1 MQPIPD
7 HRRQL
12 NESLLVLN
20 DSRLKT
26 LKERSVMKS
35 LSLIGRIGSVAIA
48 VGSLFVA
55 MPHASAVP
63 VAAQWRTGT
72 GATGVAGQ
80 RWNNGANWVSGTAPT
95 SGANL
100 LFTSN
105 TTASSITTS
114 QNFSSFTTPSLELSG
129 TTAYTFQGNPLTISA
144 SGTINNT
151 SSSGVTHR
159 FSNGINATAP
169 GFTINNSGY
178 MEFDSVPISG
188 PGSTVTFIGVG
199 TTYLSTNSTADVVLA
214 SGDLMITNGK
224 SIASFMSGTT
234 SPSELLF
241 GTPGGSIVVNGNYTA
256 SSALT
261 TTFKLDSTTS
271 YNQLA
276 VDGNVNFNSQQLSL
290 DLSTLGN
297 LSSISDRGTS
307 FDLFASGTS
316 SIYSGNISGVISS
329 GTGDYV
335 SLGPWFLENGSYRSN
350 TFGANGNYFY
360 FDQTN
365 GNLVVVPEPSAMV
378 VAGIGVALAGWRM
391 ARRRKGAK
399 TPA

>member
-7 HRRQL
+7 HGRQL
-12 NESLLVLN
+12 NQSLLVLN

-26 LKERSVMKS
+26 LEERSVMKS

-72 GATGVAGQ
+72 GAAGVAGQ

-95 SGANL
+95 SGTNL

-114 QNFSSFTTPSLELSG
+114 QNFASFTTPSLQLSG
-129 TTAYTFQGNPLTISA
+129 TTAYTFVTNPLTISA
-144 SGTINNT
+144 SGTIENT
-151 SSSGVTHR
+151 SSAGVTHK
-159 FSNGINATAP
+159 FSNGLTATAP
-169 GFTINNSGY
+169 GFTISNSGS
-178 MEFDSVPISG
+178 MEIDSVAISG
-188 PGSTVTFIGVG
+188 PGSTVTFTGGGG
-199 TTYLSTNSTADVVLA
+199 TTLNTNSTAGIELNGA
-214 SGDLMITNGK
+214 DLVIADGK
-224 SIASFMSGTT
+224 SIASFTSGT
-234 SPSELLF
+234 SPSQLLF
-241 GTPGGSIVVNGNYTA
+241 GSSDGSIVVNADYVA
-256 SSALT
+256 SSALKT
-261 TTFKLDSTTS
+261 GFKINSPAS

-276 VDGNVNFNSQQLSL
+276 VDGNVTFNSQQLSL
-290 DLSTLGN
+290 DLSSLVD
-297 LSSISDRGTS
+297 LSSIGDRGTS

-316 SIYSGNISGVISS
+316 SIYTGNIGGITSLGF
-329 GTGDYV
+329 GQYA